1 MDFENQIHGYRI
13 KDLQTAWEKI
23 RFELGQTG
31 QMIEVLAHTQHK
43 AVGSATF
50 IFDGEQWVLKSVK

>member
-1 MDFENQIHGYRI
+1 MTFEPEIHGYRT

-31 QMIEVLAHTQHK
+31 QKIEVLVPTQYN
-43 AVGSATF
+43 AVGAATF
-50 IFDGEQWVLKSVK
+50 IFDWDRWVLKSVR